1 MVPFWPSLGTTVR
14 ASILCAGICVALL
27 PQPGTHVG
35 TSGRTASGP
44 SFHCGQGIREQSPQ
58 EREGELGPQPW
69 VHKSWSNTAE
79 QKPREHHPETKPD
92 RCGRK
97 EALQTTAPT
106 TAENTSAAHQPAE
119 SRFG

>member
-1 MVPFWPSLGTTVR
+1 MPGSVWLSCHSQEPTWELP
-14 ASILCAGICVALL
+14 AGV
-27 PQPGTHVG
+27 QVDPGP
-35 TSGRTASGP
+35 RTP
-44 SFHCGQGIREQSPQ
+44 HSFHCGQGIREQSAQ

-69 VHKSWSNTAE
+69 VHKSWSYTAE

-97 EALQTTAPT
+97 EALQTAAPT